1 MANLVDIFTQ
11 SSGLKG
17 ETTVLSTSEDLPKDK
32 PSLFDSLLK
41 TSIEDIENSS
51 AQNTNSKIV
60 SQNITSNLE
69 KSPLDA
75 EVIEVNTKLIDEGL
89 DSEAINLDENS
100 NSEEVIKD
108 LSKNITNELNKDN
121 TKKDEI
127 KEPTKNIQ
135 NSISSKNS
143 LLDRLVLEVK
153 NSNLEQVPKVEQIL
167 SEPLEN
173 VDIVNSDKSFIKSL
187 DKVIEGLKNQNNLEQ
202 KLDSEK
208 IIISK
213 DDKLVEIIKE
223 QEILIEDINGNSLKM
238 EINSKDE
245 LKSALDEIMSRL
257 SVIEQYSTEKKEDE
271 KPKEDKPKEQE
282 ILIEDI
288 NGNNLQIKDDNS
300 QNLDDVTL
308 ETTQNLSQIIVNSE
322 DRQNIENQ
330 IETSVVLKD
339 GLNFENILIVEDE
352 VANSDA
358 IKNETVKNENNLNSQ
373 NILIVENEVVKTENN
388 TKVDQKLSLMDQLI
402 QTNSK
407 KDITTK
413 IEESATSN
421 PQSVEQINKNSKDVA
436 SNIFLA
442 EQKNSLNNQLLFNKN
457 EAVNILKNAS
467 SIEDIEKSA
476 NILDLDANNLEVEQ
490 NISSESLNDLS
501 VDEKEILDRKNIL
514 NSILNEKNIRS
525 VDVRNLITNSIEA
538 SKALLEDTI
547 NILDDKILD
556 IQPNLV
562 NSIQSRIVGAKQ
574 QMASMMSDVARQMY
588 ENYKPPVTVFR
599 MNLNPGDLGT
609 ISVLMKQDKSSG
621 LTINMSVSNIATLEL
636 LMENQNMLRNSL
648 AKTFNDSANF
658 NLDFSKGEGGQSQGD
673 SSSNQNQRD
682 KRDSNTQEIL
692 RLKKENKDYE
702 EKNDYM

>member
-69 KSPLDA
+69 KSSLDA

-223 QEILIEDINGNSLKM
+223 QEILIEDINGN
-238 EINSKDE
+238 
-245 LKSALDEIMSRL
+245 
-257 SVIEQYSTEKKEDE
+257 
-271 KPKEDKPKEQE
+271 
-282 ILIEDI
+282 
-288 NGNNLQIKDDNS
+288 NLQIKDENS

-330 IETSVVLKD
+330 IETSTVLKD
-339 GLNFENILIVEDE
+339 SLNFENILIVEDE

-421 PQSVEQINKNSKDVA
+421 PQSVEQINKNSKEVA

-467 SIEDIEKSA
+467 TIEDIEKSA

-692 RLKKENKDYE
+692 KLKKENKDYE

>member
-223 QEILIEDINGNSLKM
+223 QEILIEDINGN
-238 EINSKDE
+238 
-245 LKSALDEIMSRL
+245 
-257 SVIEQYSTEKKEDE
+257 
-271 KPKEDKPKEQE
+271 
-282 ILIEDI
+282 
-288 NGNNLQIKDDNS
+288 NLQIKDDNS
-300 QNLDDVTL
+300 QNLDEVTL

-330 IETSVVLKD
+330 IETSTVLKD
-339 GLNFENILIVEDE
+339 SLNFENILIVEDE

-692 RLKKENKDYE
+692 KLKKENKDYE

>member
-69 KSPLDA
+69 KSSLDA
-75 EVIEVNTKLIDEGL
+75 EVIEVNTKLIDEVL

-135 NSISSKNS
+135 NNISSKNS

-208 IIISK
+208 IIISQ
-213 DDKLVEIIKE
+213 DDKLVEII
-223 QEILIEDINGNSLKM
+223 
-238 EINSKDE
+238 
-245 LKSALDEIMSRL
+245 
-257 SVIEQYSTEKKEDE
+257 
-271 KPKEDKPKEQE
+271 KEQE

-300 QNLDDVTL
+300 QNLDDITL

-322 DRQNIENQ
+322 DRQNVENQ
-330 IETSVVLKD
+330 IETSIVLKD
-339 GLNFENILIVEDE
+339 SLNFENILIVEDE

-413 IEESATSN
+413 IEESTTSN

-467 SIEDIEKSA
+467 TIEDIEKSA

-501 VDEKEILDRKNIL
+501 VDEQEILDRKNIL

-636 LMENQNMLRNSL
+636 LMENQNMLRSSL

-682 KRDSNTQEIL
+682 KRDSNTQDIL
-692 RLKKENKDYE
+692 KLKKENKDYE

>member
-223 QEILIEDINGNSLKM
+223 QEILIEDINGN
-238 EINSKDE
+238 
-245 LKSALDEIMSRL
+245 
-257 SVIEQYSTEKKEDE
+257 
-271 KPKEDKPKEQE
+271 
-282 ILIEDI
+282 
-288 NGNNLQIKDDNS
+288 NLQIKDENS
-300 QNLDDVTL
+300 QNLDDVNL

-330 IETSVVLKD
+330 IETSTVLKD
-339 GLNFENILIVEDE
+339 SLNFENILIVEDE

-467 SIEDIEKSA
+467 TIEDIEKSA

-692 RLKKENKDYE
+692 KLKKENKDYE

>member
-223 QEILIEDINGNSLKM
+223 QEIL
-238 EINSKDE
+238 
-245 LKSALDEIMSRL
+245 
-257 SVIEQYSTEKKEDE
+257 V
-271 KPKEDKPKEQE
+271 
-282 ILIEDI
+282 EDI
-288 NGNNLQIKDDNS
+288 NGNNLQIKDENS
-300 QNLDDVTL
+300 QNLDDLTL

-330 IETSVVLKD
+330 IETSTVLKD
-339 GLNFENILIVEDE
+339 SLNFENILIVEDEVANSDAIKNETVKNENNLNSQNILIVENE

-467 SIEDIEKSA
+467 TIEDIEKSA

-692 RLKKENKDYE
+692 KLKKENKDYE

>member
-11 SSGLKG
+11 TSGLKG

-51 AQNTNSKIV
+51 TQNTNSKIV
-60 SQNITSNLE
+60 SQNSTSNSE
-69 KSPLDA
+69 KSPLDG
-75 EVIEVNTKLIDEGL
+75 EVLEIDTKLSG
-89 DSEAINLDENS
+89 EAIEFETINLDENS

-108 LSKNITNELNKDN
+108 LSKNVTNDLNNDN
-121 TKKDEI
+121 TKKDEA
-127 KEPTKNIQ
+127 KEPVKNIQ
-135 NSISSKNS
+135 NSLSSKNS

-153 NSNLEQVPKVEQIL
+153 NSNLEQVSKGEQIL
-167 SEPLEN
+167 SEPLKNLEN
-173 VDIVNSDKSFIKSL
+173 VDIESNDKTFIKSL
-187 DKVIEGLKNQNNLEQ
+187 DEVIEDLKSQNNLEE
-202 KLDSEK
+202 KLDSSK
-208 IIISK
+208 IVISK
-213 DDKLVEIIKE
+213 DDKSVEIIKE
-223 QEILIEDINGNSLKM
+223 QEVLVKDINGNSL
-238 EINSKDE
+238 
-245 LKSALDEIMSRL
+245 
-257 SVIEQYSTEKKEDE
+257 
-271 KPKEDKPKEQE
+271 
-282 ILIEDI
+282 
-288 NGNNLQIKDDNS
+288 QIKDENTKVVE
-300 QNLDDVTL
+300 LVTL
-308 ETTQNLSQIIVNSE
+308 EKTQDVSQIIVN
-322 DRQNIENQ
+322 IENTQ
-330 IETSVVLKD
+330 ELENKIQTSTILKD
-339 GLNFENILIVEDE
+339 SLNSENILIVQDE
-352 VANSDA
+352 IVNDEA
-358 IKNETVKNENNLNSQ
+358 IKNEVIKNENKVISENV
-373 NILIVENEVVKTENN
+373 LIIQDEAIKSEDVKINNN
-388 TKVDQKLSLMDQLI
+388 TKVEQKLSLMDQLI
-402 QTNSK
+402 QSNSK
-407 KDITTK
+407 KDITAK
-413 IEESATSN
+413 IEEAVSLN
-421 PQSVEQINKNSKDVA
+421 PQSIEQTNKNSKELA

-442 EQKNSLNNQLLFNKN
+442 DQKNSLNNQLLFNKN

-467 SIEDIEKSA
+467 GIEDIEKSA
-476 NILDLDANNLEVEQ
+476 NILDLNANNLEVEQ
-490 NISSESLNDLS
+490 NISSENLTDLS

-514 NSILNEKNIRS
+514 NSILNEKDVRS

-547 NILDDKILD
+547 NIVDDKVLD
-556 IQPNLV
+556 IQSNLV

-648 AKTFNDSANF
+648 AKTFNDNANF

-673 SSSNQNQRD
+673 SSSNQNQKD

>member
-223 QEILIEDINGNSLKM
+223 QEILIEDINGN
-238 EINSKDE
+238 
-245 LKSALDEIMSRL
+245 
-257 SVIEQYSTEKKEDE
+257 
-271 KPKEDKPKEQE
+271 
-282 ILIEDI
+282 
-288 NGNNLQIKDDNS
+288 NLQIKDENS
-300 QNLDDVTL
+300 QNLDDLTL

-330 IETSVVLKD
+330 IETSTVLKD
-339 GLNFENILIVEDE
+339 SLNFENILIVEDE

-413 IEESATSN
+413 IEESATLN

>member
-69 KSPLDA
+69 KSPVDA

-173 VDIVNSDKSFIKSL
+173 VDIVNTDKSFIKSL
-187 DKVIEGLKNQNNLEQ
+187 DRVIEGLKNQNNLEQ

-223 QEILIEDINGNSLKM
+223 QEIL
-238 EINSKDE
+238 
-245 LKSALDEIMSRL
+245 A
-257 SVIEQYSTEKKEDE
+257 
-271 KPKEDKPKEQE
+271 
-282 ILIEDI
+282 EDI
-288 NGNNLQIKDDNS
+288 NGNNLQIKDENS

-330 IETSVVLKD
+330 IETSTVLKD
-339 GLNFENILIVEDE
+339 SLNFENILIVEGE
-352 VANSDA
+352 VANSDT

-525 VDVRNLITNSIEA
+525 IDVRNLITNSIEA

-574 QMASMMSDVARQMY
+574 QMGSMMSDVARQMY

-682 KRDSNTQEIL
+682 KKDSNTQEIL
-692 RLKKENKDYE
+692 KLKKENKDYE

>member
-153 NSNLEQVPKVEQIL
+153 NSNLEQVSKGEQIL
-167 SEPLEN
+167 SEPLKNLEN
-173 VDIVNSDKSFIKSL
+173 VDIENNDKTFIKSL
-187 DKVIEGLKNQNNLEQ
+187 DEVIEDLKSQNNSEE
-202 KLDSEK
+202 KLDNSK
-208 IIISK
+208 IVISK
-213 DDKLVEIIKE
+213 DDKSVEIIKE
-223 QEILIEDINGNSLKM
+223 QEVLVKDINGNSL
-238 EINSKDE
+238 
-245 LKSALDEIMSRL
+245 
-257 SVIEQYSTEKKEDE
+257 
-271 KPKEDKPKEQE
+271 
-282 ILIEDI
+282 
-288 NGNNLQIKDDNS
+288 QIKDENG
-300 QNLDDVTL
+300 QNLDEVTL
-308 ETTQNLSQIIVNSE
+308 ETTQNLSQIVVNSE
-322 DRQNIENQ
+322 DIENQ
-330 IETSVVLKD
+330 IETSTVLKD
-339 GLNFENILIVEDE
+339 SLNFENILIVEDE

-467 SIEDIEKSA
+467 TIEDIEKSA

-682 KRDSNTQEIL
+682 KRDSNTQDIL
-692 RLKKENKDYE
+692 KLKKENKDYE

>member
-223 QEILIEDINGNSLKM
+223 QEILIEDINGN
-238 EINSKDE
+238 
-245 LKSALDEIMSRL
+245 
-257 SVIEQYSTEKKEDE
+257 
-271 KPKEDKPKEQE
+271 
-282 ILIEDI
+282 
-288 NGNNLQIKDDNS
+288 NLQIKDENS
-300 QNLDDVTL
+300 QNLDDLTL

-330 IETSVVLKD
+330 IETSTVLKD

-352 VANSDA
+352 VANSDT
-358 IKNETVKNENNLNSQ
+358 IKNETVKTENNLNSQ

-574 QMASMMSDVARQMY
+574 QMASMMSDVARQIY

-692 RLKKENKDYE
+692 KLKKENKDYE

>member
-11 SSGLKG
+11 TSGLKG

-51 AQNTNSKIV
+51 TQNTNSKIV
-60 SQNITSNLE
+60 SQNSTSNLE
-69 KSPLDA
+69 KSPLDG
-75 EVIEVNTKLIDEGL
+75 EVLEIDTKLSG
-89 DSEAINLDENS
+89 EAIEFETINLDENS

-108 LSKNITNELNKDN
+108 LSKNVTNDLNNDN
-121 TKKDEI
+121 TKKDEA
-127 KEPTKNIQ
+127 KEPVKNIQ
-135 NSISSKNS
+135 NSLSSKNS

-153 NSNLEQVPKVEQIL
+153 NSNLEQVSKGEQIL
-167 SEPLEN
+167 SEPLKNLEN
-173 VDIVNSDKSFIKSL
+173 VDIESNDKTFIKSL
-187 DKVIEGLKNQNNLEQ
+187 DEVIEDLKSQNNLEE
-202 KLDSEK
+202 KLDSSK
-208 IIISK
+208 IVISK
-213 DDKLVEIIKE
+213 DDKSVEIIKE
-223 QEILIEDINGNSLKM
+223 QEVLVKDINGNSL
-238 EINSKDE
+238 
-245 LKSALDEIMSRL
+245 
-257 SVIEQYSTEKKEDE
+257 
-271 KPKEDKPKEQE
+271 
-282 ILIEDI
+282 
-288 NGNNLQIKDDNS
+288 QIKDENTKVVELVTS
-300 QNLDDVTL
+300 EKTQDV
-308 ETTQNLSQIIVNSE
+308 SQIIVN
-322 DRQNIENQ
+322 IENTQ
-330 IETSVVLKD
+330 ELENKIQTSTILKD
-339 GLNFENILIVEDE
+339 SLNSENILIVQDE
-352 VANSDA
+352 IVNDEA
-358 IKNETVKNENNLNSQ
+358 IKNEVIKNENKVISENV
-373 NILIVENEVVKTENN
+373 LIIQDEAIKSEDVKINNN
-388 TKVDQKLSLMDQLI
+388 TKVEQKLSLMDQLI

-407 KDITTK
+407 KDITAK

-421 PQSVEQINKNSKDVA
+421 PQSVEQINKNSKEVA

-476 NILDLDANNLEVEQ
+476 NILDLNANNLEVEQ
-490 NISSESLNDLS
+490 NISSENLTDLS

-514 NSILNEKNIRS
+514 NSILNEKDVRS

-547 NILDDKILD
+547 NIVDDKVLD

-648 AKTFNDSANF
+648 AKTFNDNANF

-673 SSSNQNQRD
+673 SSSNQNQKD

>member
-60 SQNITSNLE
+60 SQNIISNLE
-69 KSPLDA
+69 KSLLDA

-89 DSEAINLDENS
+89 DSKAINLDENS

-223 QEILIEDINGNSLKM
+223 QEILIEDINGN
-238 EINSKDE
+238 
-245 LKSALDEIMSRL
+245 
-257 SVIEQYSTEKKEDE
+257 
-271 KPKEDKPKEQE
+271 
-282 ILIEDI
+282 
-288 NGNNLQIKDDNS
+288 NLQIKDENS
-300 QNLDDVTL
+300 QNLDDVNL

-322 DRQNIENQ
+322 DRQNVENQ
-330 IETSVVLKD
+330 IETSIVLKD
-339 GLNFENILIVEDE
+339 SLNFENILIVEDE

-588 ENYKPPVTVFR
+588 ENYKPPVTIFR

-692 RLKKENKDYE
+692 KLKKENKDYE

>member
-69 KSPLDA
+69 KSSLDA

-89 DSEAINLDENS
+89 DSEAINSDENS

-223 QEILIEDINGNSLKM
+223 QEILL
-238 EINSKDE
+238 
-245 LKSALDEIMSRL
+245 
-257 SVIEQYSTEKKEDE
+257 
-271 KPKEDKPKEQE
+271 
-282 ILIEDI
+282 EDI
-288 NGNNLQIKDDNS
+288 NGNNLQIKDENS

-330 IETSVVLKD
+330 IETSTVLKD
-339 GLNFENILIVEDE
+339 SLNFENILIVEDE
-352 VANSDA
+352 VVNSDA
-358 IKNETVKNENNLNSQ
+358 IKNETVKNENNLNAQ

-407 KDITTK
+407 KDITAK
-413 IEESATSN
+413 IEESTTSN

>member
-17 ETTVLSTSEDLPKDK
+17 EATVLSTSEDLPKDK

-223 QEILIEDINGNSLKM
+223 QEILIEDINGN
-238 EINSKDE
+238 
-245 LKSALDEIMSRL
+245 
-257 SVIEQYSTEKKEDE
+257 
-271 KPKEDKPKEQE
+271 
-282 ILIEDI
+282 
-288 NGNNLQIKDDNS
+288 NLQIKDENS

-330 IETSVVLKD
+330 IETSTVLKD
-339 GLNFENILIVEDE
+339 SLNFENILIVEDE

-467 SIEDIEKSA
+467 TIEDIEKSA

>member
-11 SSGLKG
+11 SSVLKG

-51 AQNTNSKIV
+51 TQNTNSKIV
-60 SQNITSNLE
+60 SQNSTSNLE
-69 KSPLDA
+69 KSPLDG
-75 EVIEVNTKLIDEGL
+75 EVLEIDTKLSG
-89 DSEAINLDENS
+89 EAIEFETINLDENS

-108 LSKNITNELNKDN
+108 LSKNVTNDLNNDN
-121 TKKDEI
+121 TKKDEA
-127 KEPTKNIQ
+127 KEPVKNIQ
-135 NSISSKNS
+135 NSLSSKNS

-153 NSNLEQVPKVEQIL
+153 NSNLEQVSKGEQIL
-167 SEPLEN
+167 SEPLKNLEN
-173 VDIVNSDKSFIKSL
+173 VDIESNDKTFIKSL
-187 DKVIEGLKNQNNLEQ
+187 DEVIEDLKSQNNLEE
-202 KLDSEK
+202 KLDSSK
-208 IIISK
+208 IVISK
-213 DDKLVEIIKE
+213 DDKSVEIIKE
-223 QEILIEDINGNSLKM
+223 QEVLVKDINGNSL
-238 EINSKDE
+238 
-245 LKSALDEIMSRL
+245 
-257 SVIEQYSTEKKEDE
+257 
-271 KPKEDKPKEQE
+271 
-282 ILIEDI
+282 
-288 NGNNLQIKDDNS
+288 QIKDENTKVVELVTS
-300 QNLDDVTL
+300 EKTQDV
-308 ETTQNLSQIIVNSE
+308 SQIIVN
-322 DRQNIENQ
+322 IENTQ
-330 IETSVVLKD
+330 ELENKIQTSTILKD
-339 GLNFENILIVEDE
+339 SLNSENILIVQDE
-352 VANSDA
+352 IVNDEA
-358 IKNETVKNENNLNSQ
+358 IKNEVIKNENKVISENV
-373 NILIVENEVVKTENN
+373 LIIQDEAIKSEDVKINNN
-388 TKVDQKLSLMDQLI
+388 TKVEQKLSLMDQLI
-402 QTNSK
+402 QSNSK
-407 KDITTK
+407 KDITAK
-413 IEESATSN
+413 IEEAVSLN
-421 PQSVEQINKNSKDVA
+421 PQSIEQTNKNSKELA

-442 EQKNSLNNQLLFNKN
+442 DQKNSLNNQLLFNKN
-457 EAVNILKNAS
+457 EAINILKNAS
-467 SIEDIEKSA
+467 GIEDIEKSA
-476 NILDLDANNLEVEQ
+476 NILDLNANNLEVEQ
-490 NISSESLNDLS
+490 NISSENLTDLS

-514 NSILNEKNIRS
+514 NSILNEKDVRS

-547 NILDDKILD
+547 NIVDDKVLD

-692 RLKKENKDYE
+692 KLKKENKDYE

>member
-1 MANLVDIFTQ
+1 M
-11 SSGLKG
+11 
-17 ETTVLSTSEDLPKDK
+17 
-32 PSLFDSLLK
+32 
-41 TSIEDIENSS
+41 
-51 AQNTNSKIV
+51 
-60 SQNITSNLE
+60 
-69 KSPLDA
+69 
-75 EVIEVNTKLIDEGL
+75 
-89 DSEAINLDENS
+89 
-100 NSEEVIKD
+100 
-108 LSKNITNELNKDN
+108 
-121 TKKDEI
+121 
-127 KEPTKNIQ
+127 
-135 NSISSKNS
+135 
-143 LLDRLVLEVK
+143 EVK

-223 QEILIEDINGNSLKM
+223 QEILIEDINGN
-238 EINSKDE
+238 
-245 LKSALDEIMSRL
+245 
-257 SVIEQYSTEKKEDE
+257 
-271 KPKEDKPKEQE
+271 
-282 ILIEDI
+282 
-288 NGNNLQIKDDNS
+288 NLQIKDENS

-330 IETSVVLKD
+330 IETSTVLKD
-339 GLNFENILIVEDE
+339 SLNFENILIVEDE

>member
-11 SSGLKG
+11 TSGLKG

-51 AQNTNSKIV
+51 TQNTNSKIV
-60 SQNITSNLE
+60 SQNSTSNLE
-69 KSPLDA
+69 KSPLDG
-75 EVIEVNTKLIDEGL
+75 EVLEIDTKLSG
-89 DSEAINLDENS
+89 EAIEFETINLDENS

-108 LSKNITNELNKDN
+108 LSKNVTNDLNNDN
-121 TKKDEI
+121 TKKDEA
-127 KEPTKNIQ
+127 KEPVKNIQ
-135 NSISSKNS
+135 NSLSSKNS

-153 NSNLEQVPKVEQIL
+153 NSNLEQVSKGEQIL
-167 SEPLEN
+167 SEPLKNLEN
-173 VDIVNSDKSFIKSL
+173 VDIESNDKTFIKSL
-187 DKVIEGLKNQNNLEQ
+187 DEVIEDLKSQNNLEE
-202 KLDSEK
+202 KLDSSK
-208 IIISK
+208 IVISK
-213 DDKLVEIIKE
+213 DDKSVEIIKE
-223 QEILIEDINGNSLKM
+223 QEVLVKDINGNSL
-238 EINSKDE
+238 
-245 LKSALDEIMSRL
+245 
-257 SVIEQYSTEKKEDE
+257 
-271 KPKEDKPKEQE
+271 
-282 ILIEDI
+282 
-288 NGNNLQIKDDNS
+288 QIKDENTKVVELVTS
-300 QNLDDVTL
+300 EKTQDV
-308 ETTQNLSQIIVNSE
+308 SQIIVN
-322 DRQNIENQ
+322 IENTQ
-330 IETSVVLKD
+330 ELENKIQTSTILKD
-339 GLNFENILIVEDE
+339 SLNSENILIVQDE
-352 VANSDA
+352 IVNDEA
-358 IKNETVKNENNLNSQ
+358 IKNEVIKNENKVISENV
-373 NILIVENEVVKTENN
+373 LIIQDEAIKSEDVKINNN
-388 TKVDQKLSLMDQLI
+388 TKVEQKLSLMDQLI
-402 QTNSK
+402 QSNSK
-407 KDITTK
+407 KDITAK
-413 IEESATSN
+413 IEEAVSLN
-421 PQSVEQINKNSKDVA
+421 PQSIEQTNKNSKDVA

-476 NILDLDANNLEVEQ
+476 NILDLNANNLEVEQ

-514 NSILNEKNIRS
+514 NSILNEKDVRS

-547 NILDDKILD
+547 NIVDDKVLD

-648 AKTFNDSANF
+648 AKTFNDNANF

-673 SSSNQNQRD
+673 SSSNQNQKD

>member
-17 ETTVLSTSEDLPKDK
+17 EATVLSTSEDLPKDK

-69 KSPLDA
+69 KSSLDA

-167 SEPLEN
+167 SEPLKNLEN
-173 VDIVNSDKSFIKSL
+173 VDIENNDKTFIKSL

-208 IIISK
+208 IIISQ

-223 QEILIEDINGNSLKM
+223 QEILIEDINGN
-238 EINSKDE
+238 
-245 LKSALDEIMSRL
+245 
-257 SVIEQYSTEKKEDE
+257 
-271 KPKEDKPKEQE
+271 
-282 ILIEDI
+282 
-288 NGNNLQIKDDNS
+288 NLQIKDENS
-300 QNLDDVTL
+300 QNLDDLTL

-358 IKNETVKNENNLNSQ
+358 IKNETVKNENKLNSQ

-388 TKVDQKLSLMDQLI
+388 TKIDQKLSLMDQLI

-407 KDITTK
+407 KDITAK

-421 PQSVEQINKNSKDVA
+421 PQSIEQINKNSKEVA

-682 KRDSNTQEIL
+682 KRDSNTQDIL
-692 RLKKENKDYE
+692 KLKKENKDYE

>member
-167 SEPLEN
+167 SEPLKNLEN
-173 VDIVNSDKSFIKSL
+173 VDIENNDKTFIKSL

-223 QEILIEDINGNSLKM
+223 QEIL
-238 EINSKDE
+238 
-245 LKSALDEIMSRL
+245 
-257 SVIEQYSTEKKEDE
+257 V
-271 KPKEDKPKEQE
+271 
-282 ILIEDI
+282 EDI
-288 NGNNLQIKDDNS
+288 NGNNLQIKDENS
-300 QNLDDVTL
+300 QNLDDVNL

-330 IETSVVLKD
+330 IETSTVLKD
-339 GLNFENILIVEDE
+339 SLNFENILIVEDE
-352 VANSDA
+352 VVKSDA

-682 KRDSNTQEIL
+682 KRDSNTQDIL
-692 RLKKENKDYE
+692 KLKKENKDYE

>member
-17 ETTVLSTSEDLPKDK
+17 EATVLSTSEDLPKDK

-51 AQNTNSKIV
+51 AQNTNSKII

-69 KSPLDA
+69 KSPLNA
-75 EVIEVNTKLIDEGL
+75 EVIEVNTKLSG
-89 DSEAINLDENS
+89 EAIELETINLDENL

-108 LSKNITNELNKDN
+108 LSKNVTNELSNDN
-121 TKKDEI
+121 TKKEEA
-127 KEPTKNIQ
+127 KEPAKNIQ

-173 VDIVNSDKSFIKSL
+173 VDIENNDKTFIKSL
-187 DKVIEGLKNQNNLEQ
+187 DKVIEGLKSQNNSEE
-202 KLDSEK
+202 KLDNSK
-208 IIISK
+208 IVISK
-213 DDKLVEIIKE
+213 DDKSVEII
-223 QEILIEDINGNSLKM
+223 
-238 EINSKDE
+238 
-245 LKSALDEIMSRL
+245 
-257 SVIEQYSTEKKEDE
+257 
-271 KPKEDKPKEQE
+271 KEQE

-288 NGNNLQIKDDNS
+288 NGNNLQIKDENS
-300 QNLDDVTL
+300 QNLDDVNL

-322 DRQNIENQ
+322 DIQNIENQ
-330 IETSVVLKD
+330 IETSTVLKD
-339 GLNFENILIVEDE
+339 SLNFENILIVEDE

-490 NISSESLNDLS
+490 NISNENLTDLS

-692 RLKKENKDYE
+692 KLKKENKDYE

>member
-60 SQNITSNLE
+60 SQNITLNLE
-69 KSPLDA
+69 KSSLDA
-75 EVIEVNTKLIDEGL
+75 EVVEVNTKLIDESL

-100 NSEEVIKD
+100 NIEEVIKD

-223 QEILIEDINGNSLKM
+223 QEIL
-238 EINSKDE
+238 
-245 LKSALDEIMSRL
+245 
-257 SVIEQYSTEKKEDE
+257 V
-271 KPKEDKPKEQE
+271 
-282 ILIEDI
+282 EDI
-288 NGNNLQIKDDNS
+288 NGNNLQIKDDNI
-300 QNLDDVTL
+300 QNLDELTL

-330 IETSVVLKD
+330 IETSIVLKD
-339 GLNFENILIVEDE
+339 SLNFENILIVEDE
-352 VANSDA
+352 VVKSDA
-358 IKNETVKNENNLNSQ
+358 IKNETVKNENKLNSQ

-692 RLKKENKDYE
+692 KLKKENKDYE

>member
-11 SSGLKG
+11 TSGLKG

-51 AQNTNSKIV
+51 TQNTNSKIV
-60 SQNITSNLE
+60 SQNSTSNLE
-69 KSPLDA
+69 KSPLDG
-75 EVIEVNTKLIDEGL
+75 EVLEIDTKLSG
-89 DSEAINLDENS
+89 EAIEFETINLDENS

-108 LSKNITNELNKDN
+108 LSKNVTNDLNNDN
-121 TKKDEI
+121 TKKDEA
-127 KEPTKNIQ
+127 KEPVKNIQ
-135 NSISSKNS
+135 NSLSSKNS

-153 NSNLEQVPKVEQIL
+153 NSNLEQVSKGEQIL
-167 SEPLEN
+167 SEPLKNLEN
-173 VDIVNSDKSFIKSL
+173 VDIESNDKTFIKSL
-187 DKVIEGLKNQNNLEQ
+187 DEVIEDLKSQNNLEE
-202 KLDSEK
+202 KLDSSK
-208 IIISK
+208 IVISK
-213 DDKLVEIIKE
+213 DDKSVEIIKE
-223 QEILIEDINGNSLKM
+223 QEVLVKDINGNSL
-238 EINSKDE
+238 
-245 LKSALDEIMSRL
+245 
-257 SVIEQYSTEKKEDE
+257 
-271 KPKEDKPKEQE
+271 
-282 ILIEDI
+282 
-288 NGNNLQIKDDNS
+288 QIKDENTKVVELVTS
-300 QNLDDVTL
+300 EKTQDV
-308 ETTQNLSQIIVNSE
+308 SQIIVN
-322 DRQNIENQ
+322 IENTQ
-330 IETSVVLKD
+330 ELENKIQTSTILKD
-339 GLNFENILIVEDE
+339 SLNSENILIVQDE
-352 VANSDA
+352 IVNDEA
-358 IKNETVKNENNLNSQ
+358 IKNEVIKNENKVISENV
-373 NILIVENEVVKTENN
+373 LIIQDEAIKSEDVKINNN
-388 TKVDQKLSLMDQLI
+388 TKVEQKLSLMDQLI

-413 IEESATSN
+413 IEEAVSLN
-421 PQSVEQINKNSKDVA
+421 PQSIEQTNKNSKDVA

-467 SIEDIEKSA
+467 TIEDIEKSA
-476 NILDLDANNLEVEQ
+476 NILDLNANNLEVEQ
-490 NISSESLNDLS
+490 NISSENLTDLS

-514 NSILNEKNIRS
+514 NSILNEKDVRS

-547 NILDDKILD
+547 NIVDDKVLD
-556 IQPNLV
+556 IQSNLV

-648 AKTFNDSANF
+648 AKTFNDNANF

-673 SSSNQNQRD
+673 SSSNQNQKD

>member
-11 SSGLKG
+11 TSGLKG

-51 AQNTNSKIV
+51 TQNTNSKIV
-60 SQNITSNLE
+60 SQNSTSNSE
-69 KSPLDA
+69 KSPLDG
-75 EVIEVNTKLIDEGL
+75 EVLEIDTKLSG
-89 DSEAINLDENS
+89 EAIEFETINLDENS

-108 LSKNITNELNKDN
+108 LSKNVTNDLNNDN
-121 TKKDEI
+121 TKKDEA
-127 KEPTKNIQ
+127 KEPVKNIQ
-135 NSISSKNS
+135 NSLSSKNS

-153 NSNLEQVPKVEQIL
+153 NSNLEQVSKGEQIL
-167 SEPLEN
+167 SEPLKNLEN
-173 VDIVNSDKSFIKSL
+173 VDIESNDKTFIKSL
-187 DKVIEGLKNQNNLEQ
+187 DEVIEDLKSQNNLEE
-202 KLDSEK
+202 KLDSSK
-208 IIISK
+208 IVISK
-213 DDKLVEIIKE
+213 DDKSVEIIKE
-223 QEILIEDINGNSLKM
+223 QEVLVKDINGNSL
-238 EINSKDE
+238 
-245 LKSALDEIMSRL
+245 
-257 SVIEQYSTEKKEDE
+257 
-271 KPKEDKPKEQE
+271 
-282 ILIEDI
+282 
-288 NGNNLQIKDDNS
+288 QIKDENTKVVELVTS
-300 QNLDDVTL
+300 EKTQDV
-308 ETTQNLSQIIVNSE
+308 SQIIVN
-322 DRQNIENQ
+322 IENTQ
-330 IETSVVLKD
+330 ELENKIQTSTILKD
-339 GLNFENILIVEDE
+339 SLNSENILIVQDE
-352 VANSDA
+352 IVNDEA
-358 IKNETVKNENNLNSQ
+358 IKNEVIKNENKVISENV
-373 NILIVENEVVKTENN
+373 LIIQDEAIKSEDVKINNN

-407 KDITTK
+407 KDITAK
-413 IEESATSN
+413 IEEAVSLN
-421 PQSVEQINKNSKDVA
+421 PQSIEQTNKNSKELA

-442 EQKNSLNNQLLFNKN
+442 DQKNSLNNQLLFNKN

-467 SIEDIEKSA
+467 GIEDIEKSA
-476 NILDLDANNLEVEQ
+476 NILDLNANNLEVEQ
-490 NISSESLNDLS
+490 NISSENLTDLS

-514 NSILNEKNIRS
+514 NSILNEKDVRS

-547 NILDDKILD
+547 NIVDDKVLD

-648 AKTFNDSANF
+648 AKTFNDNANF

-692 RLKKENKDYE
+692 KLKKENKDYE

>member
-11 SSGLKG
+11 TSGLKG

-51 AQNTNSKIV
+51 TQNTNSKIV
-60 SQNITSNLE
+60 SQNSTSNLE
-69 KSPLDA
+69 KSPLDG
-75 EVIEVNTKLIDEGL
+75 EVLEIDTKLSG
-89 DSEAINLDENS
+89 EAIEFETINLDENS

-108 LSKNITNELNKDN
+108 LSKNVTNDLNNDN
-121 TKKDEI
+121 TKKDEA
-127 KEPTKNIQ
+127 KEPVKNIQ
-135 NSISSKNS
+135 NSLSSKNS

-153 NSNLEQVPKVEQIL
+153 NSNLEQVSKGEQIL
-167 SEPLEN
+167 SEPLKNLEN
-173 VDIVNSDKSFIKSL
+173 VDIENNDKTFIKSL
-187 DKVIEGLKNQNNLEQ
+187 DEVIEDLKSQNNLEE
-202 KLDSEK
+202 KLDSSK
-208 IIISK
+208 IVISK
-213 DDKLVEIIKE
+213 DDKSVEIIKE
-223 QEILIEDINGNSLKM
+223 QEVLVKDINGNSL
-238 EINSKDE
+238 
-245 LKSALDEIMSRL
+245 
-257 SVIEQYSTEKKEDE
+257 
-271 KPKEDKPKEQE
+271 
-282 ILIEDI
+282 
-288 NGNNLQIKDDNS
+288 QIKDENTKVVELVTS
-300 QNLDDVTL
+300 EKTQDV
-308 ETTQNLSQIIVNSE
+308 SQIIVN
-322 DRQNIENQ
+322 IENTQ
-330 IETSVVLKD
+330 ELENKIQTSTILKD
-339 GLNFENILIVEDE
+339 SLNSENILIVQDE
-352 VANSDA
+352 IVNDEA
-358 IKNETVKNENNLNSQ
+358 IKNEVIKNENKVISENV
-373 NILIVENEVVKTENN
+373 LIIQDEAIKSEDVKINNN
-388 TKVDQKLSLMDQLI
+388 TKVEQKLSLMDQLI
-402 QTNSK
+402 QSNSK
-407 KDITTK
+407 KDITAK
-413 IEESATSN
+413 IEEAVSLN
-421 PQSVEQINKNSKDVA
+421 PQSIEQTNKNSKELA

-442 EQKNSLNNQLLFNKN
+442 DQKNSLNNQLLFNKN
-457 EAVNILKNAS
+457 EAINILKNAS
-467 SIEDIEKSA
+467 GIEDIEKSA
-476 NILDLDANNLEVEQ
+476 NILDLNANNLEVEQ
-490 NISSESLNDLS
+490 NISSENLTDLS

-692 RLKKENKDYE
+692 KLKKENKDYE

>member
-69 KSPLDA
+69 KSSLDA

-223 QEILIEDINGNSLKM
+223 QEILIEDINGN
-238 EINSKDE
+238 
-245 LKSALDEIMSRL
+245 
-257 SVIEQYSTEKKEDE
+257 
-271 KPKEDKPKEQE
+271 
-282 ILIEDI
+282 
-288 NGNNLQIKDDNS
+288 NLQIKDDNS
-300 QNLDDVTL
+300 QNLDEVTL

-330 IETSVVLKD
+330 IETSTVLKD
-339 GLNFENILIVEDE
+339 SLNFENILIVEDE

-358 IKNETVKNENNLNSQ
+358 IKNETVKNENNLNSE

-413 IEESATSN
+413 IEESTTSN
-421 PQSVEQINKNSKDVA
+421 PQSAEQINKNSKDVA

-682 KRDSNTQEIL
+682 KRDSNTQDIL
-692 RLKKENKDYE
+692 KLKKENKDYE

>member
-69 KSPLDA
+69 KSSLDA

-223 QEILIEDINGNSLKM
+223 QEIL
-238 EINSKDE
+238 
-245 LKSALDEIMSRL
+245 
-257 SVIEQYSTEKKEDE
+257 V
-271 KPKEDKPKEQE
+271 
-282 ILIEDI
+282 EDI
-288 NGNNLQIKDDNS
+288 NGNNLQIKDENS
-300 QNLDDVTL
+300 QNLDDLTL

-330 IETSVVLKD
+330 IETSTVLKD
-339 GLNFENILIVEDE
+339 SLNFENILIVEDE

-467 SIEDIEKSA
+467 TIEDIEKSA

-692 RLKKENKDYE
+692 KLKKENKDYE

>member
-11 SSGLKG
+11 SSGLKS
-17 ETTVLSTSEDLPKDK
+17 ETTVLNTSEDLPKDK

-51 AQNTNSKIV
+51 TQNTNSKIV
-60 SQNITSNLE
+60 SQNSTSNLE
-69 KSPLDA
+69 KSPLDG
-75 EVIEVNTKLIDEGL
+75 EVLEIDTKLSG
-89 DSEAINLDENS
+89 EAIEFETINLDENS

-108 LSKNITNELNKDN
+108 LSKNITNELSKDN

-223 QEILIEDINGNSLKM
+223 QEILIEDINGN
-238 EINSKDE
+238 
-245 LKSALDEIMSRL
+245 
-257 SVIEQYSTEKKEDE
+257 
-271 KPKEDKPKEQE
+271 
-282 ILIEDI
+282 
-288 NGNNLQIKDDNS
+288 NLQIKDENS

-330 IETSVVLKD
+330 IETSTVLKD
-339 GLNFENILIVEDE
+339 SLNFENILIVEDE

-358 IKNETVKNENNLNSQ
+358 IKNEVIKNENKVISENV
-373 NILIVENEVVKTENN
+373 LIIQDEAIKSEDVKINNN

-413 IEESATSN
+413 IEESDTSN

>member
-69 KSPLDA
+69 KSSLDA

-173 VDIVNSDKSFIKSL
+173 LKNVDIENNDKTFIKSL
-187 DKVIEGLKNQNNLEQ
+187 DKLMEELKNQNNLEQ
-202 KLDSEK
+202 KLDNSK
-208 IIISK
+208 IVISK

-223 QEILIEDINGNSLKM
+223 QEILIEDINGN
-238 EINSKDE
+238 
-245 LKSALDEIMSRL
+245 
-257 SVIEQYSTEKKEDE
+257 
-271 KPKEDKPKEQE
+271 
-282 ILIEDI
+282 
-288 NGNNLQIKDDNS
+288 NLQIKDENS
-300 QNLDDVTL
+300 QNLDDVNL

-322 DRQNIENQ
+322 DIQNIENQ
-330 IETSVVLKD
+330 IETSTVLKD
-339 GLNFENILIVEDE
+339 SLNFENILSVEDE
-352 VANSDA
+352 VANSDT
-358 IKNETVKNENNLNSQ
+358 IKNETVKNENKLNSQ

-413 IEESATSN
+413 IEESTTSN

-467 SIEDIEKSA
+467 TIEDIEKSS
-476 NILDLDANNLEVEQ
+476 NILDLDANILEVEQ

-556 IQPNLV
+556 I
-562 NSIQSRIVGAKQ
+562 
-574 QMASMMSDVARQMY
+574 
-588 ENYKPPVTVFR
+588 
-599 MNLNPGDLGT
+599 
-609 ISVLMKQDKSSG
+609 
-621 LTINMSVSNIATLEL
+621 
-636 LMENQNMLRNSL
+636 
-648 AKTFNDSANF
+648 
-658 NLDFSKGEGGQSQGD
+658 
-673 SSSNQNQRD
+673 
-682 KRDSNTQEIL
+682 
-692 RLKKENKDYE
+692 
-702 EKNDYM
+702 

>member
-173 VDIVNSDKSFIKSL
+173 VDIANSDKSFIKSL

-213 DDKLVEIIKE
+213 DDKSVEII
-223 QEILIEDINGNSLKM
+223 
-238 EINSKDE
+238 
-245 LKSALDEIMSRL
+245 
-257 SVIEQYSTEKKEDE
+257 
-271 KPKEDKPKEQE
+271 KEQE

-288 NGNNLQIKDDNS
+288 NGNNLQIKDENS

-330 IETSVVLKD
+330 IETSTVLKD
-339 GLNFENILIVEDE
+339 SLNFENILIVEDE

-467 SIEDIEKSA
+467 TIEDIEKSA

-692 RLKKENKDYE
+692 KLKKENKDYE

>member
-1 MANLVDIFTQ
+1 MIRV
-11 SSGLKG
+11 
-17 ETTVLSTSEDLPKDK
+17 
-32 PSLFDSLLK
+32 
-41 TSIEDIENSS
+41 
-51 AQNTNSKIV
+51 
-60 SQNITSNLE
+60 
-69 KSPLDA
+69 
-75 EVIEVNTKLIDEGL
+75 
-89 DSEAINLDENS
+89 
-100 NSEEVIKD
+100 
-108 LSKNITNELNKDN
+108 
-121 TKKDEI
+121 
-127 KEPTKNIQ
+127 
-135 NSISSKNS
+135 
-143 LLDRLVLEVK
+143 
-153 NSNLEQVPKVEQIL
+153 
-167 SEPLEN
+167 
-173 VDIVNSDKSFIKSL
+173 FIKSL

-208 IIISK
+208 IIISQ
-213 DDKLVEIIKE
+213 DDKLVEII
-223 QEILIEDINGNSLKM
+223 
-238 EINSKDE
+238 
-245 LKSALDEIMSRL
+245 
-257 SVIEQYSTEKKEDE
+257 
-271 KPKEDKPKEQE
+271 KEQE

-330 IETSVVLKD
+330 IETSIVLKD
-339 GLNFENILIVEDE
+339 SLNFENILIVEDE

-467 SIEDIEKSA
+467 TIEDIEKSA

-682 KRDSNTQEIL
+682 KREFKHSRDI
-692 RLKKENKDYE
+692 KA
-702 EKNDYM
+702 

>member
-17 ETTVLSTSEDLPKDK
+17 EATVLSTSEDLPKDK

-69 KSPLDA
+69 KSSLDA

-223 QEILIEDINGNSLKM
+223 QEILIEDINGN
-238 EINSKDE
+238 
-245 LKSALDEIMSRL
+245 
-257 SVIEQYSTEKKEDE
+257 
-271 KPKEDKPKEQE
+271 
-282 ILIEDI
+282 
-288 NGNNLQIKDDNS
+288 NLQIKDENS
-300 QNLDDVTL
+300 QNLDDLTL

-330 IETSVVLKD
+330 IETSTVLKD
-339 GLNFENILIVEDE
+339 SLNFENILIVEDE

-467 SIEDIEKSA
+467 TIEDIEKSA

-682 KRDSNTQEIL
+682 KRDSNTQDIL
-692 RLKKENKDYE
+692 KLKKENKDYE

>member
-108 LSKNITNELNKDN
+108 LSKNITNELSKDN

-173 VDIVNSDKSFIKSL
+173 VDIENNDKTFIKSL
-187 DKVIEGLKNQNNLEQ
+187 DKVIEGLKSQNNSEE
-202 KLDSEK
+202 KLDNSK
-208 IIISK
+208 IVISK
-213 DDKLVEIIKE
+213 DDKLVEII
-223 QEILIEDINGNSLKM
+223 
-238 EINSKDE
+238 
-245 LKSALDEIMSRL
+245 
-257 SVIEQYSTEKKEDE
+257 
-271 KPKEDKPKEQE
+271 KEQE

-308 ETTQNLSQIIVNSE
+308 ETTQNLSQIIVNKE

-330 IETSVVLKD
+330 IETSTVLKD
-339 GLNFENILIVEDE
+339 SLNFENILIVENE
-352 VANSDA
+352 VVNSDA

-413 IEESATSN
+413 IEESTTSN
-421 PQSVEQINKNSKDVA
+421 PQSVEQINKNSKEVA

-467 SIEDIEKSA
+467 TIEDIEKSA

-673 SSSNQNQRD
+673 SSSNQNQKD

>member
-1 MANLVDIFTQ
+1 PV
-11 SSGLKG
+11 
-17 ETTVLSTSEDLPKDK
+17 
-32 PSLFDSLLK
+32 
-41 TSIEDIENSS
+41 
-51 AQNTNSKIV
+51 
-60 SQNITSNLE
+60 
-69 KSPLDA
+69 
-75 EVIEVNTKLIDEGL
+75 
-89 DSEAINLDENS
+89 
-100 NSEEVIKD
+100 
-108 LSKNITNELNKDN
+108 
-121 TKKDEI
+121 
-127 KEPTKNIQ
+127 KNIQ
-135 NSISSKNS
+135 NSLSSKNS

-153 NSNLEQVPKVEQIL
+153 NSNLEQVSKGEQIL
-167 SEPLEN
+167 SEPLKNLEN
-173 VDIVNSDKSFIKSL
+173 VDIESNDKTFIKSL
-187 DKVIEGLKNQNNLEQ
+187 DEVIEDLKSQNNLEQ

-223 QEILIEDINGNSLKM
+223 QEILIEDINGN
-238 EINSKDE
+238 
-245 LKSALDEIMSRL
+245 
-257 SVIEQYSTEKKEDE
+257 
-271 KPKEDKPKEQE
+271 
-282 ILIEDI
+282 
-288 NGNNLQIKDDNS
+288 NLQIKDENS
-300 QNLDDVTL
+300 QNLDDLTL
-308 ETTQNLSQIIVNSE
+308 ETTQNLSQIVVNSE
-322 DRQNIENQ
+322 DIENQ
-330 IETSVVLKD
+330 IETSTVLKD
-339 GLNFENILIVEDE
+339 SLNFENILIVEDE

-692 RLKKENKDYE
+692 KLKKENKDYE

>member
-75 EVIEVNTKLIDEGL
+75 EVIEVNTKLIDEGF

-108 LSKNITNELNKDN
+108 LSKNVTNELNKDN

-223 QEILIEDINGNSLKM
+223 QEILIEDINGN
-238 EINSKDE
+238 
-245 LKSALDEIMSRL
+245 
-257 SVIEQYSTEKKEDE
+257 
-271 KPKEDKPKEQE
+271 
-282 ILIEDI
+282 
-288 NGNNLQIKDDNS
+288 NLQIKDENS
-300 QNLDDVTL
+300 QNLDDLTL

-322 DRQNIENQ
+322 DRQNVENQ
-330 IETSVVLKD
+330 IETSTVLKD
-339 GLNFENILIVEDE
+339 SLNFENILIVEDE

-413 IEESATSN
+413 IEESTTSN

-692 RLKKENKDYE
+692 KLKKENKDYE

>member
-11 SSGLKG
+11 TSGLKG

-51 AQNTNSKIV
+51 TQNTNSKIV
-60 SQNITSNLE
+60 SQNSTSNLE
-69 KSPLDA
+69 KSPLDG
-75 EVIEVNTKLIDEGL
+75 EVLEIDTKLSG
-89 DSEAINLDENS
+89 EAIEFETINLDENS

-108 LSKNITNELNKDN
+108 LSKNVTNDLNNDN
-121 TKKDEI
+121 TKKDEA
-127 KEPTKNIQ
+127 KEPVKNIQ
-135 NSISSKNS
+135 NSLSSKNS

-153 NSNLEQVPKVEQIL
+153 NSNLEQVSKGEQIL
-167 SEPLEN
+167 SEPLKNLEN
-173 VDIVNSDKSFIKSL
+173 VDIESNDKTFIKSL
-187 DKVIEGLKNQNNLEQ
+187 DEVIEDLKSQNNLEE
-202 KLDSEK
+202 KLDSSK
-208 IIISK
+208 IVISK
-213 DDKLVEIIKE
+213 DDKSVEIIKE
-223 QEILIEDINGNSLKM
+223 QEVLVKDINGNSL
-238 EINSKDE
+238 
-245 LKSALDEIMSRL
+245 
-257 SVIEQYSTEKKEDE
+257 
-271 KPKEDKPKEQE
+271 
-282 ILIEDI
+282 
-288 NGNNLQIKDDNS
+288 QIKDENTKVVE
-300 QNLDDVTL
+300 LVTL
-308 ETTQNLSQIIVNSE
+308 EKTQDVSQIIVN
-322 DRQNIENQ
+322 IENTQ
-330 IETSVVLKD
+330 ELENKIQTSTILKD
-339 GLNFENILIVEDE
+339 SLNSENILIVQDE
-352 VANSDA
+352 IVNDEA
-358 IKNETVKNENNLNSQ
+358 IKNEVIKNENKVISENV
-373 NILIVENEVVKTENN
+373 LIIQDEAIKSEDVKINNN
-388 TKVDQKLSLMDQLI
+388 TKVEQKLSLMDQLI
-402 QTNSK
+402 QSNSK
-407 KDITTK
+407 KDITAK
-413 IEESATSN
+413 IEEAVSLN
-421 PQSVEQINKNSKDVA
+421 PQSIEQTNKNSKELA

-442 EQKNSLNNQLLFNKN
+442 DQKNSLNNQLLFNKN
-457 EAVNILKNAS
+457 EAINILKNAS
-467 SIEDIEKSA
+467 GIEDIEKSA
-476 NILDLDANNLEVEQ
+476 NILDLNANNLEVEQ
-490 NISSESLNDLS
+490 NISSENLTDLS

-514 NSILNEKNIRS
+514 NSILNEKDVRS

-547 NILDDKILD
+547 NIVDDKVLD

-648 AKTFNDSANF
+648 AKTFNDNANF

-673 SSSNQNQRD
+673 SSSNQNQKD

>member
-11 SSGLKG
+11 TSGLKG

-51 AQNTNSKIV
+51 TQNTNSKIV
-60 SQNITSNLE
+60 SQNSTSNLE
-69 KSPLDA
+69 KSPLDG
-75 EVIEVNTKLIDEGL
+75 EVLEIDTKLSG
-89 DSEAINLDENS
+89 EAIEFETINLDENS

-108 LSKNITNELNKDN
+108 LSKNVTNDLNNDN
-121 TKKDEI
+121 TKKDEA
-127 KEPTKNIQ
+127 KEPVKNIQ
-135 NSISSKNS
+135 NSLSSKNS

-153 NSNLEQVPKVEQIL
+153 NSNLEQVSKGEQIL
-167 SEPLEN
+167 SEPLKNLEN
-173 VDIVNSDKSFIKSL
+173 VDIESNDKTFIKSL
-187 DKVIEGLKNQNNLEQ
+187 DEVIEDLKSQNNLEE
-202 KLDSEK
+202 KLDSSK
-208 IIISK
+208 IVISK
-213 DDKLVEIIKE
+213 DDKSVEIIKE
-223 QEILIEDINGNSLKM
+223 QEVLVKDINGNSL
-238 EINSKDE
+238 
-245 LKSALDEIMSRL
+245 
-257 SVIEQYSTEKKEDE
+257 
-271 KPKEDKPKEQE
+271 
-282 ILIEDI
+282 
-288 NGNNLQIKDDNS
+288 QIKDENTKVVELVTS
-300 QNLDDVTL
+300 EKTQDV
-308 ETTQNLSQIIVNSE
+308 SQIIVN
-322 DRQNIENQ
+322 IENTQ
-330 IETSVVLKD
+330 ELENKIQTSTILKD
-339 GLNFENILIVEDE
+339 SLNSENILIVQDE
-352 VANSDA
+352 IVNDEA
-358 IKNETVKNENNLNSQ
+358 IKNEVIKNENKVISENV
-373 NILIVENEVVKTENN
+373 LIIQDEAIKSEDVKINNN
-388 TKVDQKLSLMDQLI
+388 TKVEQKLSLMDQLI

-467 SIEDIEKSA
+467 GIEDIEKSA
-476 NILDLDANNLEVEQ
+476 NILDLNANNLEVEQ
-490 NISSESLNDLS
+490 NISSENLTDLS

-514 NSILNEKNIRS
+514 NSILNEKDVRS

-547 NILDDKILD
+547 NIVDDKVLD

-648 AKTFNDSANF
+648 AKTFNDNANF

-673 SSSNQNQRD
+673 SSSNQNQKD

>member
-1 MANLVDIFTQ
+1 MENKIQT
-11 SSGLKG
+11 STILK
-17 ETTVLSTSEDLPKDK
+17 
-32 PSLFDSLLK
+32 DSL
-41 TSIEDIENSS
+41 NS
-51 AQNTNSKIV
+51 
-60 SQNITSNLE
+60 
-69 KSPLDA
+69 
-75 EVIEVNTKLIDEGL
+75 
-89 DSEAINLDENS
+89 
-100 NSEEVIKD
+100 
-108 LSKNITNELNKDN
+108 
-121 TKKDEI
+121 
-127 KEPTKNIQ
+127 
-135 NSISSKNS
+135 
-143 LLDRLVLEVK
+143 
-153 NSNLEQVPKVEQIL
+153 
-167 SEPLEN
+167 
-173 VDIVNSDKSFIKSL
+173 
-187 DKVIEGLKNQNNLEQ
+187 
-202 KLDSEK
+202 
-208 IIISK
+208 
-213 DDKLVEIIKE
+213 
-223 QEILIEDINGNSLKM
+223 
-238 EINSKDE
+238 
-245 LKSALDEIMSRL
+245 
-257 SVIEQYSTEKKEDE
+257 
-271 KPKEDKPKEQE
+271 
-282 ILIEDI
+282 
-288 NGNNLQIKDDNS
+288 
-300 QNLDDVTL
+300 
-308 ETTQNLSQIIVNSE
+308 
-322 DRQNIENQ
+322 
-330 IETSVVLKD
+330 
-339 GLNFENILIVEDE
+339 ENILIVQDE
-352 VANSDA
+352 IVNDEA
-358 IKNETVKNENNLNSQ
+358 IKNEVIKNENKVISENV
-373 NILIVENEVVKTENN
+373 LIIQDEAIKSEDVKINNN
-388 TKVDQKLSLMDQLI
+388 TKVEQKLSLMDQLI

-413 IEESATSN
+413 IEEAVSLN
-421 PQSVEQINKNSKDVA
+421 PQSIEQTNKNSKDVA

-476 NILDLDANNLEVEQ
+476 NILDLNANNLEVEQ

-514 NSILNEKNIRS
+514 NSILNEKDVRS

-547 NILDDKILD
+547 NIVDDKVLD

-673 SSSNQNQRD
+673 SSSNQNQKD

>member
-69 KSPLDA
+69 KIPLDA

-223 QEILIEDINGNSLKM
+223 QEILIEDINGN
-238 EINSKDE
+238 
-245 LKSALDEIMSRL
+245 
-257 SVIEQYSTEKKEDE
+257 
-271 KPKEDKPKEQE
+271 
-282 ILIEDI
+282 
-288 NGNNLQIKDDNS
+288 NLQIKDENS
-300 QNLDDVTL
+300 QNLDDLTL

-330 IETSVVLKD
+330 IETSTVLKD
-339 GLNFENILIVEDE
+339 SLNFENILIVEDE

-413 IEESATSN
+413 IEESTTSN

-467 SIEDIEKSA
+467 TIEDIEKSA

-682 KRDSNTQEIL
+682 KRDSNTQDIL
-692 RLKKENKDYE
+692 KLKKENKDYE

>member
-11 SSGLKG
+11 TSGLKG
-17 ETTVLSTSEDLPKDK
+17 EATVLSTSEDLPKDK

-51 AQNTNSKIV
+51 TQNTNSKIV
-60 SQNITSNLE
+60 SQNSTSNLE
-69 KSPLDA
+69 KSPLDG
-75 EVIEVNTKLIDEGL
+75 EVLEIDTKLSG
-89 DSEAINLDENS
+89 EAIEFETINLDENS

-108 LSKNITNELNKDN
+108 LSKNVTNDLNNDN
-121 TKKDEI
+121 TKKDEA
-127 KEPTKNIQ
+127 KEPVKNIQ
-135 NSISSKNS
+135 NSLSSKNS

-153 NSNLEQVPKVEQIL
+153 NSNLEQVSKGEQIL
-167 SEPLEN
+167 SEPLKNLEN
-173 VDIVNSDKSFIKSL
+173 VDIESNDKTFIKSL
-187 DKVIEGLKNQNNLEQ
+187 DEVIEDLKSQNNLEE
-202 KLDSEK
+202 KLDSSK
-208 IIISK
+208 IVISK
-213 DDKLVEIIKE
+213 DDKSVEII
-223 QEILIEDINGNSLKM
+223 
-238 EINSKDE
+238 
-245 LKSALDEIMSRL
+245 
-257 SVIEQYSTEKKEDE
+257 
-271 KPKEDKPKEQE
+271 KEQE

-300 QNLDDVTL
+300 QNLDDVNL

-330 IETSVVLKD
+330 IETSTVLKD
-339 GLNFENILIVEDE
+339 SLNFENILIVEDE
-352 VANSDA
+352 VVKSDA
-358 IKNETVKNENNLNSQ
+358 IKNETVKTESKLNSQ

-388 TKVDQKLSLMDQLI
+388 TKVEQKLSLMDQLI
-402 QTNSK
+402 QSNSK
-407 KDITTK
+407 KDITAK
-413 IEESATSN
+413 IEEAVSLN
-421 PQSVEQINKNSKDVA
+421 PQSIEQTNKNSKELA

-442 EQKNSLNNQLLFNKN
+442 DQKNSLNNQLLFNKN

-467 SIEDIEKSA
+467 GIEDIEKSA
-476 NILDLDANNLEVEQ
+476 NILDLNANNLEVEQ
-490 NISSESLNDLS
+490 NISSENLTDLS

-648 AKTFNDSANF
+648 AKTFSDNANF

-673 SSSNQNQRD
+673 SSSNQNQKD